1 MIVMASV
8 PLALVGVVPVLEGL
22 SVPLSVIVFLG
33 AIVLAGI
40 VVNNGIVMI
49 DQINQLR
56 DAGLPRDEAIVRG
69 AQTRLRPVAMTTL
82 TTVLGLLPMT
92 GWLSALP
99 LVGASTEGLEL
110 RAPMAITILAGLT
123 ISTMLTLVVV
133 PVLYSFTARRRALVP
148 A

>member
-1 MIVMASV
+1 
-8 PLALVGVVPVLEGL
+8 VLEVL
-22 SVPLSVIVFLG
+22 EVPLSVIVFLG

-56 DAGLPRDEAIVRG
+56 DQGMPRLEAIVRG

-92 GWLSALP
+92 GWLAALP
-99 LVGASTEGLEL
+99 VVGSGSEGLEL

-123 ISTMLTLVVV
+123 ISTLLTLVVI
-133 PVLYSFTARRRALVP
+133 PVLYSFTGRRRILAV